1 MLLLEEI
8 SGTSCS
14 ELFLLIS
21 EGEEIEEITIGMRNL
36 ALDEHIRKL
45 THSSLYTLVDI
56 KQWNT

>member
-1 MLLLEEI
+1 MLEEI

-21 EGEEIEEITIGMRNL
+21 EGEESEGIIDGMRNL
-36 ALDEHIRKL
+36 ALDEHIMKL
-45 THSSLYTLVDI
+45 THSSLYTLADI